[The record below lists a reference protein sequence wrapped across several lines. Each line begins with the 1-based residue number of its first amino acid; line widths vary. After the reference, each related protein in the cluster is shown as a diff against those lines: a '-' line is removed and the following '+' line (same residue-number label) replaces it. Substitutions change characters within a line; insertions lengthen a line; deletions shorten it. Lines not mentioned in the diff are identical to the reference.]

1 MNQIGRQCGQ
11 LFDFIPGE
19 AIFDRDV
26 LTLGKACVFQTLTD
40 RGQEVRG
47 VAGPLGGEE
56 PDHRQRRLLRARPE
70 RPGDSRAAEQRDEL
84 TPLHSI
90 TSSARASSV
99 CGTSRSRALAVLR
112 LMTSSNLV
120 EDCTGKPCVAAP
132 RRIRSTY
139 VAVR

>member
-19 AIFDRDV
+19 VIFDRDV

-56 PDHRQRRLLRARPE
+56 PDHRQRRLLRTRRQRP
-70 RPGDSRAAEQRDEL
+70 RDRFAAEKCDEL
-84 TPLHSI
+84 PTAAHSI
-90 TSSARASSV
+90 TSSPSASSLS
-99 CGTSRSRALAVLR
+99 GIWRPRALAVLR
-112 LMTSSNLV
+112 LMNNSSFV
-120 EDCTGKPCVAAP
+120 TCWTG
-132 RRIRSTY
+132 RSAGFSPLKMRP
-139 VAVR
+139 V